1 MKKSNIL
8 IAVFSVI
15 VMAASVVKAQEFKID
30 FDGALKP
37 QTMHDIFAN
46 SHQFIPAG
54 ADTITPVPVLT
65 IDNERPQRLYNA
77 LAAYYIA
84 QPKIKALVVGYY
96 LGKGNAAAAAKLS
109 DKTTRVLTANG
120 SVFVIHN
127 GRQELIEDPAL
138 AASVE
143 ATAYPNGQQK
153 LWGLIVGGAELI
165 DAATN
170 DAAWNAVGDAVSAI
184 TEAATSNN
192 YNDPNDTSDHNCVSQ
207 GTC

>member
-1 MKKSNIL
+1 MNKD
-8 IAVFSVI
+8 I
-15 VMAASVVKAQEFKID
+15 VAKID
-30 FDGALKP
+30 KLFSEWEGKATP
-37 QTMHDIFAN
+37 GFA
-46 SHQFIPAG
+46 IG
-54 ADTITPVPVLT
+54 ILRRGK
-65 IDNERPQRLYNA
+65 ILYSR
-77 LAAYYIA
+77 
-84 QPKIKALVVGYY
+84 GYGMAS
-96 LGKGNAAAAAKLS
+96 LEHG
-109 DKTTRVLTANG
+109 V
-120 SVFVIHN
+120 HN
-127 GRQELIEDPAL
+127 GRQERIEDPAL
-138 AASVE
+138 ATSVE